1 MTVLILLVILVWTL
15 GLVLA
20 VLGALLRAPGR
31 SARVSVRPLPWPRIE
46 ISVDAAD
53 SSGGKE

>member
-1 MTVLILLVILVWTL
+1 VTVLILLVFLLWSL

-46 ISVDAAD
+46 IAVDAEH
-53 SSGGKE
+53 SPGGEE

>member
-1 MTVLILLVILVWTL
+1 MTVLILLVILLWTL

-53 SSGGKE
+53 RCGGTE